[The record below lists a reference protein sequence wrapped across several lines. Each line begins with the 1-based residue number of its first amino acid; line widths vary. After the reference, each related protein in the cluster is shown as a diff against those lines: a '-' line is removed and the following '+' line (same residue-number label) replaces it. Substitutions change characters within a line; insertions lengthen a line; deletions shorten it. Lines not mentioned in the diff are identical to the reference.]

1 MTLIFSRRCCVVI
14 VKDIRMF
21 TIIKKKEQTQSS
33 RLFNLMCFMN
43 FYLVFSSCFI
53 IVFVTL
59 SCYYEVE
66 NYININ
72 SEFNCLNRI
81 III

>member
-1 MTLIFSRRCCVVI
+1 MTLIFSRWCCVVN

-21 TIIKKKEQTQSS
+21 TIIKKKEQIQSS
-33 RLFNLMCFMN
+33 WLFNLMCFMN
-43 FYLVFSSCFI
+43 FYLVFLSCFI